1 MLTKFKNLRIII
13 HVESAT
19 NKILTIKEKQCKHL
33 KLGKHQIPQL
43 QDIQVT
49 SKTNQTLTK

>member
-33 KLGKHQIPQL
+33 KLGKHRIPQL
-43 QDIQVT
+43 QDIQAT